1 MSSNIVS
8 NIDTVEAAGGDG
20 RAGSDAIVLDAVHH
34 AWQVQDS

>member
-8 NIDTVEAAGGDG
+8 NTVTVEAAAGDG
-20 RAGSDAIVLDAVHH
+20 RDGSDAIVLDAVHH